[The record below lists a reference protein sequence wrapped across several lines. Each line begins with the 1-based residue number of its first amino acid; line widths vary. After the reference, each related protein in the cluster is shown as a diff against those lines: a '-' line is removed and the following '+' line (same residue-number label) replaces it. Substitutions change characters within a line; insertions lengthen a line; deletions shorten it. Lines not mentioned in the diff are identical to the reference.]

1 MKALSLHILE
11 TKAFTDILQSVSLF
25 NGWFKA
31 ILIEIRHVFWG
42 QIKGW
47 HCTQSN
53 QISIC
58 YIKGY
63 PYRMKCTKKP
73 IFSLILV
80 IRFFKEY
87 FEL

>member
-1 MKALSLHILE
+1 MKALSHHVLE

-47 HCTQSN
+47 YCTQSN
-53 QISIC
+53 QIRFVTLKDI
-58 YIKGY
+58 
-63 PYRMKCTKKP
+63 
-73 IFSLILV
+73 LIA
-80 IRFFKEY
+80 
-87 FEL
+87 